1 VENSLC
7 YPNHLVIEMTADRN
21 SFANA
26 RIRFGGI
33 TRGMDEHVHDLIRID
48 RTEGPALFG
57 EYKLLFMANK
67 SDFDVEIRSFGFVEH
82 GTIGIRDRQSA
93 FSATE
98 CEAIERLIRSFFS
111 NPDLFKEQFRP
122 PARYLGGLAFKPDWI
137 IQASAKR

>member
-1 VENSLC
+1 MVTGT
-7 YPNHLVIEMTADRN
+7 EMDTGSN
-21 SFANA
+21 TFANA

-33 TRGMDEHVHDLIRID
+33 TRGMDENVHDLIRID

-67 SDFDVEIRSFGFVEH
+67 NDFDVEIRSFGFVEH
-82 GTIGIRDRQSA
+82 GTIGIRDRQLA

-111 NPDLFKEQFRP
+111 NPDVFKKRFLP
-122 PARYLGGLAFKPDWI
+122 PARYLGGVAFKPDWVL
-137 IQASAKR
+137 QARAKS

>member
-1 VENSLC
+1 MAMVVEMVTGSN
-7 YPNHLVIEMTADRN
+7 T
-21 SFANA
+21 FANA
-26 RIRFGGI
+26 RIRLGGI
-33 TRGMDEHVHDLIRID
+33 TRGMDEKGHDLIRID

-67 SDFDVEIRSFGFVEH
+67 SDFDVEIRSFGFVEP
-82 GTIGIRDRQSA
+82 GTIGIRDRQLA

-111 NPDLFKEQFRP
+111 NPDVFKKEFRP

-137 IQASAKR
+137 LQAPTKP